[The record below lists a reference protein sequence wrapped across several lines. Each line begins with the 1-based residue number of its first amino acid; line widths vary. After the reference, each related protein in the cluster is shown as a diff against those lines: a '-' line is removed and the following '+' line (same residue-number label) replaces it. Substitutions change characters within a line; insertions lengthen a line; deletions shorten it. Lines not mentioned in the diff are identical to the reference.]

1 MNFLGAFRNFFYELP
16 CTFINFYEFFL
27 KLLRETTLGLFFG
40 TLLGEDSLFRENF
53 IFGRT
58 LFLEELS
65 FFLRNSFLVEEENSF
80 GERAPSGRGRTLV
93 FGENFF

>member
-1 MNFLGAFRNFFYELP
+1 MSFHAFLS
-16 CTFINFYEFFL
+16 TFMKLFL
-27 KLLRETTLGLFFG
+27 KLLRETPLGLFFG
-40 TLLGEDSLFRENF
+40 ILLGDDSLFQGELFFWENSLS
-53 IFGRT
+53 GRT
-58 LFLEELS
+58 L